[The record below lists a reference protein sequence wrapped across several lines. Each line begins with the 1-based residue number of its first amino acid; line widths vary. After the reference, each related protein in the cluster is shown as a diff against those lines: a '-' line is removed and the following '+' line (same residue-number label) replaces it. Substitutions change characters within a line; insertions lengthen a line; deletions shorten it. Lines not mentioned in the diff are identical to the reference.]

1 MDLMKEFQIEKLVK
15 NLLQYQESE
24 WLEFTKDNEKPEK
37 IGQNISAMSNSLALL
52 DRAQGYM
59 LWGVDNKSKT
69 LLGTKFQPKQYKVGN
84 EELENWLS
92 KSLEPGVDLRIYE
105 GTVDEKKIV
114 LFTIDSA
121 LDMPTSFHGIEY
133 IRIGSYTRKLKDHP
147 EKEDALMQ
155 LLIDNL

>member
-52 DRAQGYM
+52 DRTRCYM

-84 EELENWLS
+84 EELENWL
-92 KSLEPGVDLRIYE
+92 
-105 GTVDEKKIV
+105 
-114 LFTIDSA
+114 
-121 LDMPTSFHGIEY
+121 
-133 IRIGSYTRKLKDHP
+133 
-147 EKEDALMQ
+147 
-155 LLIDNL
+155 